1 MCLGIPGQI
10 VAVSDPARKLVL
22 VDVCGVQR
30 EVNVA
35 PILSSVPGKGALD
48 DLLGVWTLVHVG
60 FAMSRI
66 NEEEAEKTMAILRA
80 MGETQQELDA
90 MMASQAMLSGE
101 GAR

>member
-35 PILSSVPGKGALD
+35 PILGRDALD

-80 MGETQQELDA
+80 MGEAQQELDA
-90 MMASQAMLSGE
+90 MTASQAMLSGE

>member
-35 PILSSVPGKGALD
+35 PILGRDALD

-80 MGETQQELDA
+80 MGEAQQELDA
-90 MMASQAMLSGE
+90 MTASQAMLSRE

>member
-35 PILSSVPGKGALD
+35 PILGRDALD

-80 MGETQQELDA
+80 MGEAQQELDA
-90 MMASQAMLSGE
+90 MTASQAMLSREGE
-101 GAR
+101 R